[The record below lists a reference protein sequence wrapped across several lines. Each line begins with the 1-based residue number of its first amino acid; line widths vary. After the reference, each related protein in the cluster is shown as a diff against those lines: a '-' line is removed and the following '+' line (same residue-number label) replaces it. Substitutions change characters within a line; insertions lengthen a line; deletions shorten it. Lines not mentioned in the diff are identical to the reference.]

1 MMDRRVFLKLTGLVA
16 AASALDALPVA
27 AASSPHAPSAADRS
41 RDLAGAA
48 ASPVSRLA
56 IREPGTYRI
65 SGLVRLQEPLVEIS
79 GITNSQMISWS
90 RVEGSKPPVASF
102 MSFERFDAPGM
113 TPDIQVRGGHLEALA
128 VVPMD
133 LE

>member
-27 AASSPHAPSAADRS
+27 AASSPHAPSADRAH
-41 RDLAGAA
+41 DLASPSAPPAA
-48 ASPVSRLA
+48 RLT